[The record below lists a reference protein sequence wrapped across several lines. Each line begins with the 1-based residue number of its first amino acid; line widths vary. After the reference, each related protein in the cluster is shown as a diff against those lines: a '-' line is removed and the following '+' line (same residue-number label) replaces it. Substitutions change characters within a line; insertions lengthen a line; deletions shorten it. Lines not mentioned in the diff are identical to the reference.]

1 MMKRLVEEERLSGD
15 DEQLADLLRSA
26 APFEKDPFR
35 KRRVLANVERTRAA
49 SARGLWLRPA
59 VVVALLVSG
68 TAAAAIGHR
77 LITAPALS
85 AKPAPASNPTLPAP
99 VAVRAVIAPLAEAAP
114 ADSAAPAVTPEP
126 SVAPST
132 GASAKTAARGRPES
146 SEDASHV
153 VEAIQALRTER
164 DPARAQALLDDY
176 LKSNPHGS
184 LSGDA
189 LALSIEAASA
199 RHDPKAA
206 DYAKKYLAL
215 YPKGKYRDL
224 AKRALDSAH

>member
-1 MMKRLVEEERLSGD
+1 MKRLVDEERLAGD

-26 APFEKDPFR
+26 APYEGDPFR
-35 KRRVLANVERTRAA
+35 KRRILANVERQRTAGGPRI
-49 SARGLWLRPA
+49 WLRP
-59 VVVALLVSG
+59 VVIGALLISG

-77 LITAPALS
+77 LIAAPTPNTPKEQAAPAVNLA
-85 AKPAPASNPTLPAP
+85 AKPALLAPTE
-99 VAVRAVIAPLAEAAP
+99 IAPLAEAAP
-114 ADSAAPAVTPEP
+114 LESAAAAEDPAPSAAP
-126 SVAPST
+126 
-132 GASAKTAARGRPES
+132 SAKSATRTRSES

-164 DPARAQALLDDY
+164 DPARAQALLDEY

-199 RHDPKAA
+199 RHDPRAS

-224 AKRALDSAH
+224 AKRALDTH